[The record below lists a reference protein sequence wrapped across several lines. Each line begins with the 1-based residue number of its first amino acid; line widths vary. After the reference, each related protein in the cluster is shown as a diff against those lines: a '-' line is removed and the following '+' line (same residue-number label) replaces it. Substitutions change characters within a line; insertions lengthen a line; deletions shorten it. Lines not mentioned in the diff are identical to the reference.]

1 MKIEI
6 LEVAERDMQSSLR
19 FYIRRSPALAV
30 DYLSDFQNAC
40 ERILF
45 FPEAGTSLNA
55 EIRRLLLK
63 RFPFAIY
70 YRMISETIEV
80 IGILH
85 TRRNPAIWKKRP

>member
-6 LEVAERDMQSSLR
+6 SEDAEKDMQSSLR
-19 FYIRRSPALAV
+19 FYIRHSPALAV

-40 ERILF
+40 ERILL
-45 FPEAGTSLNA
+45 FPEAGMSVST

-70 YRMISETIEV
+70 YRMTRETVEV
-80 IGILH
+80 IGLLH
-85 TRRNPAIWKKRP
+85 TSRRPKIWKNRT